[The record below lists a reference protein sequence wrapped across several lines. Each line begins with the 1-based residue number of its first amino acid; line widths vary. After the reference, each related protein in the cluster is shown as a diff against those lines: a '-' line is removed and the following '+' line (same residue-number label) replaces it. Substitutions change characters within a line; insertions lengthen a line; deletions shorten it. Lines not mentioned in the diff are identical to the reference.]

1 MNDIVILN
9 TAGTSADGHSIP
21 LYVRLPKNASK
32 AHPCG
37 AVLLLCG
44 LDGHRPD
51 NTTRSDE
58 FLTYVEKHITIEEKS
73 QLTFLAEA
81 GHLS

>member
-1 MNDIVILN
+1 MIPN
-9 TAGTSADGHSIP
+9 TAGTSADGDSVP

-32 AHPCG
+32 ADPCG

-58 FLTYVEKHITIEEKS
+58 FLAYVEKHITIQEKS
-73 QLTFLAEA
+73 QLIFLAEA
-81 GHLS
+81 GHL